1 MTSDDAFL
9 LFLLPVELLLQ
20 IPYAVAMSF
29 VGFLSPVF
37 ERFDFLSTFSEFRLK
52 PLGLVSGESV
62 GEIAEGILSVG
73 VTFGF
78 RFVCFPQGGLFFFF
92 RRLCFLGISG
102 AFRYKF

>member
-52 PLGLVSGESV
+52 PLCLVSGESV
-62 GEIAEGILSVG
+62 GEIAKDILSVCISLS
-73 VTFGF
+73 FGF
-78 RFVCFPQGGLFFFF
+78 GGFLQGGLFFFF
-92 RRLCFLGISG
+92 RR
-102 AFRYKF
+102 